1 MLHQCVL
8 HLCDLSVFTISKAY
22 IASFSLIKL
31 WKLIKRLIWSEA
43 KTPAKSVLSLSLLFS
58 IIFLVSIFD
67 IPKDINIYAIY
78 LQITP
83 IYHTYVLPM
92 SKALLARSDWS
103 VFVSLLF
110 FTLLTPS
117 SYAHGALSRAIFPCF
132 LPILPV
138 ATFFAS
144 LLLVHLLFFDHADR
158 FLLALYTYI

>member
-1 MLHQCVL
+1 MRSAFVWPICVYNL
-8 HLCDLSVFTISKAY
+8 KRIYSIFFSYQIVKTYKTIDMVWSKN
-22 IASFSLIKL
+22 ASKICFKFIT
-31 WKLIKRLIWSEA
+31 A
-43 KTPAKSVLSLSLLFS
+43 FFNN
-58 IIFLVSIFD
+58 FLVSIFD